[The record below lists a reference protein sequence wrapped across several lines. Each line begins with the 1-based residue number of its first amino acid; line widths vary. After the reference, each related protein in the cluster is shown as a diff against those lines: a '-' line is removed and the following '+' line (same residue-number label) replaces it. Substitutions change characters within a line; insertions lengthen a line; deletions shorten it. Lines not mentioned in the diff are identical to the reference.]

1 MKATEVLMD
10 EHRVIERVLGALEIA
25 AGRAE
30 RGDPV
35 RPGLFLEAAD
45 FIMNFADGSHHH
57 KEEGVL
63 FKVMIEAGM
72 PLEGGPIA
80 VMLSEHEQARAYTRS
95 LREAAERWEQGDDLA
110 RKKVAQAATSY
121 AMLLRQHIAKEDRI
135 LFPMADQAI
144 PASKHRQVMTD
155 FANVESDEERAAVY
169 TKYIGLAD
177 SLEQEIRRDTKE
189 N

>member
-1 MKATEVLMD
+1 MKATEILMD
-10 EHRVIERVLGALEIA
+10 EHRMIERVLAVLEIA
-25 AGRAE
+25 AGRAG

-63 FKVMIEAGM
+63 FKVMVDAGV

-80 VMLSEHEQARAYTRS
+80 VMLSEHEQARAYTQR
-95 LREAAERWEQGDDLA
+95 LREAAERWDQGEDLG
-110 RKKVAQAATSY
+110 RKQVAQAATSY

-135 LFPMADQAI
+135 LFPMADQMI
-144 PASKHRQVMTD
+144 PPSKHSQVMAD
-155 FANVESDEERAAVY
+155 FATVESDEERAALY
-169 TKYIGLAD
+169 TKYIGLAEAF
-177 SLEQEIRRDTKE
+177 EQEIKRDTT
-189 N
+189 

>member
-1 MKATEVLMD
+1 MKATEILMD
-10 EHRVIERVLGALEIA
+10 EHRVIERMLEVLEVA

-63 FKVMIEAGM
+63 FKAMIDAGM
-72 PLEGGPIA
+72 PMEGGPIA

-110 RKKVAQAATSY
+110 RRQVAQVTASY

-144 PASKHRQVMTD
+144 PASQHGQVLDD
-155 FANVESDEERAAVY
+155 FATVESDEERMAVY
-169 TKYIGLAD
+169 AKYSSMAD
-177 SLEQEIRRDTKE
+177 SLEQEIRRSAE
-189 N
+189 EE